1 MSSTSRR
8 GPRTVA
14 AKARTVLGVFG
25 AAFLLVPIWL
35 LPSEAQPAP
44 AAGQN
49 REVIVANDATRPIPT
64 QALGTTQVAGNVQV
78 AGSVV
83 AAPAGELVQFEKLV
97 LINPTTPG
105 IQLVDAFEVP
115 AGKRLVVEHV
125 TAAALLHPE
134 GAMQVRVGKPGAMHY
149 LSFRMDPN
157 SEANTFFRRA
167 TASEAMTFFV
177 DDAGPGAKELK
188 IQVLRE
194 GPRLETDAAQVF
206 TFVGRLYDL

>member
-1 MSSTSRR
+1 MTSTSR
-8 GPRTVA
+8 GPRAVA
-14 AKARTVLGVFG
+14 SKALAMLGVFG
-25 AAFLLVPIWL
+25 AGFLLVPIWL
-35 LPSEAQPAP
+35 TPSAAQPAP
-44 AAGQN
+44 AGAPN
-49 REVIVANDATRPIPT
+49 REVIIGNDAARPIPT
-64 QALGTTQVAGNVQV
+64 QAVGTTQVAGTVQV

-83 AAPAGELVQFEKLV
+83 AAPAGEFVQFEKPV

-115 AGKRLVVEHV
+115 PGKRLVVEHV

-134 GAMQVRVGKPGAMHY
+134 GAMQVRVGRPGAMHY

-157 SEANTFFRRA
+157 SEANTFFHRA

-194 GPRLETDAAQVF
+194 GPRLETDAAQTF